1 MYRAT
6 VVMSMAVLLV
16 AGGMVAPASSA
27 VPQHANAAT
36 YVAVRPTRVMD
47 TSSGLGAQAP
57 PARGTSQLP
66 VLGHAGVPSNG
77 VTAVVLAVT
86 VIAPSAGGY
95 LTVWADNA
103 RRPTTANV
111 NFIAG
116 RSQADQVYA
125 PVGANGKIDFYNGS
139 SGHVRVLADV
149 SGYFTST
156 NTTPAGAFVATNP
169 TRVVD
174 TRSSQGARPVA
185 ARGTAAVHLLG
196 VGSVPDGGVSA
207 VVFTVTAVS
216 PSAGGYF
223 TAYAGSTTRPATS
236 NLDFAAHETVGNL
249 VVSQV
254 GHDGVVDLYN
264 GSAGTSQFVLDVQ
277 GYFISGSPRV
287 SGAYVPVTPT
297 RVLVQSPTAA
307 QTVTNAA
314 GAGFAGPD
322 PILTD
327 AAEASVINVTATG
340 VTASGYLLAYGAGA
354 LRTNVSTASV
364 TRGLVT
370 AGSAV
375 VSGDALG
382 GRIYNGALGSLR
394 LTNDLFGYYLAAP
407 GLGSIG
413 GRVTDAATSTGI
425 PNVEVIAYY
434 ESDVEPGDVAYAEY
448 ARVATATDGSY
459 VLPQLY
465 AGTGYKVCF
474 DAVGASQPGPSTGF
488 TSACYDGVP
497 WDSPGAGFFD
507 TDAQDVAVSSGSPTT
522 IDAQLTRTAT
532 GRVTGRTTLAS
543 GAALAEVQ
551 IDFRPGGS
559 ATAISRVVTDGT
571 GNYSAVL
578 APGSYTVCFNTGY
591 LPAGSTPYG
600 YAMVCPGA
608 PVRVTTGGVVELNQ
622 VIPQNEAV
630 VGRVLTS
637 TGAVVHGGHVAVFN
651 RDGDIIGTE
660 PLTPSGSFTVPS
672 VAPGDYRVCFSSD
685 PSANPPYGLVDE
697 CYRNVPWNSNGSPS
711 SDATSVPVIDGADT
725 TVNTTLPYA
734 GAISGTVTTRSGS
747 AVNNV
752 FVEAFDPTT
761 SALIARGF
769 TDSTGRYTLL
779 GLPPSNTGYALC
791 FNPGQASPS
800 GESSQCY
807 SGIPWDGTGV
817 PNGTTAVP
825 VTARTDHDHIDA
837 VLAP

>member
-1 MYRAT
+1 
-6 VVMSMAVLLV
+6 
-16 AGGMVAPASSA
+16 
-27 VPQHANAAT
+27 
-36 YVAVRPTRVMD
+36 
-47 TSSGLGAQAP
+47 
-57 PARGTSQLP
+57 
-66 VLGHAGVPSNG
+66 
-77 VTAVVLAVT
+77 VT

-103 RRPTTANV
+103 LRPTTANV
-111 NFIAG
+111 NFSAG

-125 PVGANGKIDFYNGS
+125 PVGANGKVDFYNGS

-149 SGYFTST
+149 SGYFSST
-156 NTTPAGAFVATNP
+156 NTTPAGAFVSTNP

-174 TRSSQGARPVA
+174 TRTSQGARPVA

-196 VGSVPDGGVSA
+196 VGPVPGSGVSA

-223 TAYAGSTTRPATS
+223 TAYAGGTARPATS

-254 GHDGVVDLYN
+254 GNDGAVDLYN

-287 SGAYVPVTPT
+287 TGAYVPLTPT
-297 RVLVQSPTAA
+297 RVLAQSPTAA

-322 PILTD
+322 PIVIS

-340 VTASGYLLAYGAGA
+340 VTASGYLLAYGGGA
-354 LRTNVSTASV
+354 ARTNVSTASV

-375 VSGDALG
+375 VSGDAIG
-382 GRIYNGALGSLR
+382 AKVYNGAPGSLR

-407 GLGSIG
+407 GLGSIS
-413 GRVTDAATSTGI
+413 GRVTDATTSTGI
-425 PNVEVIAYY
+425 PGVQVIVYY

-448 ARVATATDGSY
+448 ARAATAADGSY
-459 VLPQLY
+459 ALPQLY
-465 AGTGYKVCF
+465 AGIKYKVCF
-474 DAVGASQPGPSTGF
+474 DALGAAQPDPSTGF
-488 TSACYDGVP
+488 ISACYDGVP

-507 TDAQDVAVSSGSPTT
+507 TNAKDVGVSSDSPTT
-522 IDAQLTRTAT
+522 IDAKLTRTAA

-543 GAALAEVQ
+543 GAALAGVQ
-551 IDFRPGGS
+551 IDFFVSGGS
-559 ATAISRVVTDGT
+559 STEISRVVTDGT
-571 GNYSAVL
+571 GEYSAVL
-578 APGSYTVCFNTGY
+578 PPDTYPVCFNTGN
-591 LPAGSTPYG
+591 LPAGKTPYG
-600 YAMVCPGA
+600 YAMVCPDA
-608 PVRVTTGGVVELNQ
+608 PVTVTRGGVVELNQ

-637 TGAVVHGGHVAVFN
+637 TGAAVHGGEVAVFN
-651 RDGDIIGTE
+651 RDGNAINTAL
-660 PLTPSGSFTVPS
+660 LTPSGSFTVPFI
-672 VAPGDYRVCFSSD
+672 APGDYRVCFSSD
-685 PSANPPYGLVDE
+685 PTGNPPYGLVDE
-697 CYRNVPWNSNGSPS
+697 CYQNVPWNSNGLPS
-711 SDATSVPVIDGADT
+711 SDATPVRVVDGANT
-725 TVNTTLPYA
+725 TVNATLPYA

-752 FVEAFDPTT
+752 FVEAFNPTT
-761 SALIARGF
+761 SAQIARGF
-769 TDSTGRYTLL
+769 TDSTGRYTLS

-791 FNPGQASPS
+791 FNPGQASPT
-800 GESSQCY
+800 GESAQCY
-807 SGIPWDGTGV
+807 SGVPWDEGGV
-817 PNGTTAVP
+817 PKGTTAVS
-825 VTARTDHDHIDA
+825 VTARADHDKINA
-837 VLAP
+837 VLSP